1 MHWDFIAVLG
11 LSLIAVRGASTL
23 VAVLGLLIVVAS
35 LVEHRLY
42 SAGSVDTAHGLSC
55 PVARGI
61 LVSDQGSN
69 PCPLLWQADSQPPV
83 TREVPMTIKLLTALL
98 NRGHYE
104 CLLGNK
110 VVIRQSQA
118 GDRVQVGLSSDLRST
133 IY

>member
-1 MHWDFIAVLG
+1 MGF
-11 LSLIAVRGASTL
+11 SLARTSGGYSPPV
-23 VAVLGLLIVVAS
+23 VLGLLIVVAS

-42 SAGSVDTAHGLSC
+42 GAGSVDTAHGLSC

>member
-1 MHWDFIAVLG
+1 MLCLGFLWLRWEGPSTLIAVLG
-11 LSLIAVRGASTL
+11 LLT
-23 VAVLGLLIVVAS
+23 VVAS
-35 LVEHRLY
+35 LVEHRFY
-42 SAGSVDTAHGLSC
+42 GAGPVDTAHGLSC
-55 PVARGI
+55 PMARGI

-69 PCPLLWQADSQPPV
+69 PCPLLWQADSQPLG
-83 TREVPMTIKLLTALL
+83 TREVPVTIKMLTALL

-104 CLLGNK
+104 CLWGNK

>member
-1 MHWDFIAVLG
+1 
-11 LSLIAVRGASTL
+11 
-23 VAVLGLLIVVAS
+23 
-35 LVEHRLY
+35 
-42 SAGSVDTAHGLSC
+42 
-55 PVARGI
+55 
-61 LVSDQGSN
+61 
-69 PCPLLWQADSQPPV
+69 
-83 TREVPMTIKLLTALL
+83 MTIKLLTALL

>member
-1 MHWDFIAVLG
+1 MLGLGFLWLRWEGPSTLIAVLG
-11 LSLIAVRGASTL
+11 LLT
-23 VAVLGLLIVVAS
+23 VVAS

-42 SAGSVDTAHGLSC
+42 GAGPVDTAHGLSC
-55 PVARGI
+55 PVTRGI

-69 PCPLLWQADSQPPV
+69 PCPLLWQADSQPLV
-83 TREVPMTIKLLTALL
+83 TREVPITIKLLTALL

-110 VVIRQSQA
+110 VVIRQIQA